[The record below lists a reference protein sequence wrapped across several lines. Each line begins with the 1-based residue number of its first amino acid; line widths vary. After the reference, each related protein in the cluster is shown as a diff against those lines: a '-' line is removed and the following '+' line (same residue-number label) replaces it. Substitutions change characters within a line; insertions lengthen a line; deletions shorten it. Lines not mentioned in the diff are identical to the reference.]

1 MIQFGVLMLMSNSEK
16 ERKAEKK
23 LFKGGNLEFLL
34 SDGSEFQ
41 RGELDWHYHQTGH
54 PTENFLEANVAPLL
68 VPYLSIDDPYPFWN
82 S

>member
-41 RGELDWHYHQTGH
+41 RGELDWHCNQTGH
-54 PTENFLEANVAPLL
+54 LPPLWQ
-68 VPYLSIDDPYPFWN
+68 DEGGGGRN
-82 S
+82 N